1 MIFIIGIFKTTLS
14 FHFDLMISTNTKM
27 KTFKFSMRMGGY
39 ARIFI
44 YLKWGIKYCSF
55 YGNNNGSS

>member
-1 MIFIIGIFKTTLS
+1 MIFVTGKFETILIFY
-14 FHFDLMISTNTKM
+14 FDPVINTNTKM
-27 KTFKFSMRMGGY
+27 KTLKISLRMGGY

-55 YGNNNGSS
+55 YGGNNGSS